1 MYLRERKK
9 ETRGGIEVDLMDF
22 YYLRVNKNNT
32 NLMRH
37 LPFSVIDDE
46 MILIYCNWGLI
57 LN

>member
-1 MYLRERKK
+1 MCIDGK
-9 ETRGGIEVDLMDF
+9 ENKMRGGIEVDLMDF

-46 MILIYCNWGLI
+46 MILIYCNWD
-57 LN
+57 